1 MCTIYKFVCSDC
13 FFYFLSEKEAKIA
26 KEKALG
32 IYKERKVTADGL
44 KNCEIRAGIFVWA
57 RRDDRKFVWGGKWSG
72 SIIYLFFF
80 CGQAGWELISQTEN
94 GQMGRNTICQP

>member
-1 MCTIYKFVCSDC
+1 MVCPRIYLLLLVLYQPNRAKPPNEPERSGCVIFMCTIYKFVCSDC

-44 KNCEIRAGIFVWA
+44 KNCEIRAGIFV
-57 RRDDRKFVWGGKWSG
+57 
-72 SIIYLFFF
+72 
-80 CGQAGWELISQTEN
+80 
-94 GQMGRNTICQP
+94 